1 MHQFNNLSTRTKLIL
16 DFAIMWILMMAV
28 IIIAYVTISGMAQSE
43 KTFHNVHFEIS
54 LQLTALRSNL
64 NNSRADMLQMM
75 LVTDRKQ
82 WITLKQEMAQR
93 SQQDDTAIAK
103 LLTLNPDPVFQS
115 KLQNL
120 KNELTDYQ
128 RKWEQGTD
136 LIFAGKVEEARQ
148 MGLTVADA
156 VYERARAL
164 TLEMNEV
171 ATNALDIRLAQD
183 QKAAQSSTFLF
194 MVVGVIA
201 LFLGAG
207 LVFSLIQTIAGPLN
221 NISKSAK
228 QIATGDLTVSVPT
241 DQRTDEVGALAHAFR
256 QMVEYLRS
264 ATADISLAV
273 SQLGTSSGE
282 ILAATT
288 QIASGTSETATA
300 ISETTTTV
308 EQVRQAVQL
317 STQKAKYVSDSAQR
331 VSQVS
336 QTGQKAVEE
345 TIAGMRHIRD
355 QMESIAQTIV
365 RLSEQSQSIGGIIA
379 SVTDIADQSNLLA
392 VNAAIEAAK
401 AGEQGRGFAVVAQ
414 EIKSLAEQSKQST
427 AQVRGILNDIQKAT
441 SAAVMATEQGSKAV
455 EAGVKQSAQAGEA
468 IRVLA
473 ESSGAAVQAAI
484 QIVSSSQEQVVGM
497 DQIGLAM
504 KNINQAG
511 AETAASMRQVEVSA
525 QNLHELGQKLQ
536 ELVQRF
542 KR

>member
-1 MHQFNNLSTRTKLIL
+1 
-16 DFAIMWILMMAV
+16 MWILMMAV
-28 IIIAYVTISGMAQSE
+28 IIISYVTISGMAQSE

-93 SQQDDTAIAK
+93 SQQDDTAIAR

-120 KNELTDYQ
+120 RNELTDYN
-128 RKWEQGTD
+128 RKWQQMTD

-148 MGLTVADA
+148 MSLTVADA
-156 VYERARAL
+156 IYERARAL
-164 TLEMNEV
+164 TLEMNEE
-171 ATNALDIRLAQD
+171 ATTALDIRLAQD
-183 QKAAQSSTFLF
+183 QKAARSSTFLF
-194 MVVGVIA
+194 MVTGVIA

-221 NISKSAK
+221 SISKSAE
-228 QIATGDLTVSVPT
+228 QIATGDLTVSVST
-241 DQRTDEVGALAHAFR
+241 DQRTDEVGALAQAFR

-273 SQLGTSSGE
+273 SQLGTSAGE

-504 KNINQAG
+504 KNINQAS